1 MAHST
6 THAGDLGIAPFSL
19 PTLSAIH
26 ATVANEEAH
35 EISHP
40 TVEHAPDGTAIPAIS
55 KRISSGSSSSQQEK
69 RSSSSTPPG
78 SAKDVEKFGAGV
90 IGEDGFTDEE
100 RLRESKYLTGKKLAV
115 VFIGMLMSVWL
126 IALDQTILAP
136 ALPVIASKFNA
147 LDQIAW
153 IASAYFLTQTAFLLL
168 WGQLLT
174 LFDRKWSFLVGIAL
188 FEIGSLLCAVAPTV
202 NVLIFGR
209 AFAGVGASSIFVSCL
224 SIIAEVT
231 RLEDRPKLFGLFGAV
246 FAISSVVGPLL
257 GGAFTDH
264 VTWRLCFWSQYI
276 HLLHHVRGH
285 CLTLVSRFRRA
296 VNLPFGAVTVAAI
309 LFILGPQ
316 PAPPPSPEVIEFTT
330 NKIRR
335 WTFGKAT
342 FAPESFIFRL
352 AAIDWL
358 GTWLMLA
365 TITCLLLPL
374 QWGGNKYGW
383 RDPIIIGC
391 FCAFAALVII
401 FVFVEWKVAGP
412 TSILPLRFFRN
423 RSQVGACLEAFCLMF
438 CLLLA
443 TYYLPI
449 FFQATKGVSATKS
462 GIDILPY
469 MLGVVVGSAVS
480 GGIVSKEGHY
490 KPWLF
495 FGPWLLCIGAGLLY
509 TIKETSKNSTLIGY
523 QIILALGTGACL
535 QQTIIAVQADCANP
549 DDVPQATA
557 LVTFAQ
563 LVGGTIGIAI
573 SSTVFGSKLSSALKE
588 FAPTA
593 PFDLVRNSVEAV
605 KTLPADIKPAVIHAY
620 VIALNNVFVIAVAAG
635 ALASLSA
642 LLVRNLS
649 VKGQAMGAGAA

>member
-1 MAHST
+1 MDAPAHST

-35 EISHP
+35 EIAHP
-40 TVEHAPDGTAIPAIS
+40 TVEHAPDGTANPALS

-69 RSSSSTPPG
+69 RSSSSIATPPR
-78 SAKDVEKFGAGV
+78 SAKDVQKFGAGV

-100 RLRESKYLTGKKLAV
+100 RLRESKYLTGKKLAI

-168 WGQLLT
+168 WGQILT
-174 LFDRKWSFLVGIAL
+174 LFDRKWSFLVGISL
-188 FEIGSLLCAVAPTV
+188 FEIGSLVCAVAPTV

-246 FAISSVVGPLL
+246 FAISSVIGPLL

-264 VTWRLCFWSQYI
+264 VTWRLCFWI
-276 HLLHHVRGH
+276 
-285 CLTLVSRFRRA
+285 
-296 VNLPFGAVTVAAI
+296 NLPFGAVTVAAI

-316 PAPPPSPEVIEFTT
+316 PAPPPSPKVIEFTT

-342 FAPESFIFRL
+342 FAPESFVFRL

-374 QWGGNKYGW
+374 QWGGNKYSW
-383 RDPIIIGC
+383 SDPVIIGC
-391 FCAFAALVII
+391 LCAFAALVII

-480 GGIVSKEGHY
+480 GVIVSKEGHY

-509 TIKETSKNSTLIGY
+509 TIKETTKNSTLIGY

-620 VIALNNVFVIAVAAG
+620 VIALNNVFVIGVAAG

-649 VKGQAMGAGAA
+649 VKGQAFGAAAA

>member
-1 MAHST
+1 MAAPAST

-19 PTLSAIH
+19 PSLSAIH

-35 EISHP
+35 EHEPAHP
-40 TVEHAPDGTAIPAIS
+40 TPPQQEGTTASATPEIS
-55 KRISSGSSSSQQEK
+55 KRISSGSSSSQQGNQ
-69 RSSSSTPPG
+69 SSSPSPG
-78 SAKDVEKFGAGV
+78 SIKDIEKLGAGV
-90 IGEDGFTDEE
+90 VGEDGFTDEE
-100 RLRESKYLTGKKLAV
+100 RLRESKYLTGKKLAI

-153 IASAYFLTQTAFLLL
+153 IASGYFLTQTAFLLL

-174 LFDRKWSFLVGIAL
+174 LFDRKWCFLTGIAL

-202 NVLIFGR
+202 DVLIFGR

-231 RLEDRPKLFGLFGAV
+231 RLEERPKLFGLFGAV

-264 VTWRLCFWSQYI
+264 VSWRLCFWI
-276 HLLHHVRGH
+276 
-285 CLTLVSRFRRA
+285 
-296 VNLPFGAVTVAAI
+296 NLPFGAVTVAAI
-309 LFILGPQ
+309 VFILGPQ
-316 PAPPPSPEVIEFTT
+316 PAPPPTPEVVEFTT

-352 AAIDWL
+352 FAIDWL
-358 GTWLMLA
+358 GAWLMLG

-374 QWGGNKYGW
+374 QWGGNKYRW
-383 RDPIIIGC
+383 ADPIIIAC
-391 FCAFAALVII
+391 FCTFGALVVI

-423 RSQVGACLEAFCLMF
+423 RSQIGACLEAFCLMF
-438 CLLLA
+438 VLLLA

-490 KPWLF
+490 KPWLV

-509 TIKETSKNSTLIGY
+509 TIKATTKSSTLIGY

-535 QQTIIAVQADCANP
+535 QQTIIAVQADCPNP
-549 DDVPQATA
+549 DDVPQSTA

-588 FAPTA
+588 FAPDA
-593 PFDLVRNSVEAV
+593 PFELVRNSVEAI

-620 VIALNNVFVIAVAAG
+620 VVALNNVFVIGVAAG

-649 VKGQAMGAGAA
+649 VKGKNLATGAA